1 MIADQNTR
9 QIVCTEVGNG
19 RKHDYKLYKQSQ
31 TPIHPTI
38 TAEVDT
44 GYQGLQKAH
53 PNTEI
58 PKKRSKKIR
67 LPKQINKETNGYP
80 PQVAIENIIRKLKI
94 FRILA
99 ENSNRRRRFKLRLNL
114 IAAIANLL
122 TKPI

>member
-1 MIADQNTR
+1 M
-9 QIVCTEVGNG
+9 GNG

-58 PKKRSKKIR
+58 PKKRSKKNP
-67 LPKQINKETNGYP
+67 LTKTDKQRNQRISSSR
-80 PQVAIENIIRKLKI
+80 VAIENIIRKLKI

-99 ENSNRRRRFKLRLNL
+99 EKYRNRRRRFKLRLNL